1 MTNFSGKNLNAACG
15 GPQGGGMDSRRTNQ
29 VAEVNAEYLAEA
41 AKTAVPAGYKQTEV
55 GVIPEDWQLSNIR
68 DVSAIPMQN
77 GLFYE
82 PKRKGKGVPLI
93 NVGDMYTAAPVDVD
107 SLELFNATA
116 GEIKVF
122 RVARGDLFFTRS
134 SVVPSGIAY
143 CNIFDSE
150 REDVVF
156 DSHLIRVRPNTEI
169 LEPRYLYL
177 NCIAKHSR
185 TALIAEAK
193 TATMTTIDQ
202 GAINRC
208 PVLVPPKKEQTAIA
222 NALSDVDALISELE
236 KLIAKKQAIK
246 TATMQQL
253 LTGRTRLPQFALR
266 DDGTPKGTKSSEL
279 GEIPED
285 WEVVA
290 MGDLGST
297 YGGLSGK
304 SKQDFGHGNSLY
316 VPFTNVMANVVVDVD
331 NLEKVDVREAQ
342 NNLALGDLLFNGS
355 SETPEEVCF
364 SALVSADI
372 RKLYLNS
379 FCFGFRSN
387 QKNAY
392 LPLYLAYW
400 FRSEVGRAAVLVM
413 AQGSTRYNI
422 SKSQFMKLTIV
433 LPDTEE
439 QTAIA
444 TILSDMDEEI
454 QALEQRLSK
463 TRQIKQGMMQELL
476 TGKTRLVKPEQA
488 A

>member
-1 MTNFSGKNLNAACG
+1 MSVEVTETGLNLI
-15 GPQGGGMDSRRTNQ
+15 
-29 VAEVNAEYLAEA
+29 
-41 AKTAVPAGYKQTEV
+41 PAGYKQTEV
-55 GVIPEDWQLSNIR
+55 GVIPKDWEISQLR
-68 DVSAIPMQN
+68 DLLKTP
-77 GLFYE
+77 
-82 PKRKGKGVPLI
+82 PKYGINAPAVPLEGKLPVYI
-93 NVGDMYTAAPVDVD
+93 RITDISEDGYFKPSEKVGVKSQFSSQYQLANGDIVLARTGASVGKSYLYKEHDGT
-107 SLELFNATA
+107 LIYA
-116 GEIKVF
+116 GFLIKVSP
-122 RVARGDLFFTRS
+122 DK
-134 SVVPSGIAY
+134 
-143 CNIFDSE
+143 N
-150 REDVVF
+150 
-156 DSHLIRVRPNTEI
+156 I
-169 LEPRYLYL
+169 LEPRFLSQYLQTQRYWSWV
-177 NCIAKHSR
+177 NVNSMR
-185 TALIAEAK
+185 SG
-193 TATMTTIDQ
+193 Q
-202 GAINRC
+202 PGINGNEYGSL
-208 PVLVPPKKEQTAIA
+208 LVPLPKIDEQNAIA
-222 NALSDVDALISELE
+222 TALSDVDALISELE

-266 DDGTPKGTKSSEL
+266 EDGTKKGTKKSEL

-285 WEVVA
+285 WKILA

-331 NLEKVDVREAQ
+331 NLEKVDVRETQ

-422 SKSQFMKLTIV
+422 SKSQFMKLPIV

-444 TILSDMDEEI
+444 TILSDMDAEI
-454 QALEQRLSK
+454 QALNQRLSK

-476 TGKTRLVKPEQA
+476 TGKTRLVQPVNKESQHD
-488 A
+488 